1 MRGQLLERIKQRKL
15 LSWRQQDVELQAIT
29 VEIPGKEDPADQDTF
44 IVFDASCCIASAEGK
59 PEQTPLAAAACS
71 DEP

>member
-29 VEIPGKEDPADQDTF
+29 VEFPGKDAPADQEAH
-44 IVFDASCCIASAEGK
+44 IVADAYCCIASAEGK
-59 PEQTPLAAAACS
+59 HEQAPLAAAACS
-71 DEP
+71 DET